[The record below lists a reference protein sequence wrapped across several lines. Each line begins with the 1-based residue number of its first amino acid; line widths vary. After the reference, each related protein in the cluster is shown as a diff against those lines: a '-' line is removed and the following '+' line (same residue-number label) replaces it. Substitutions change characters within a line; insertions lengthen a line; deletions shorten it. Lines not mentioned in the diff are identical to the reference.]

1 MSAQGR
7 MMKYMGLPPTRK
19 KIFKVG
25 DAVRPMPGA
34 RTLTEPTILDGNSY
48 GKVAIVFERIIHVDD
63 DLNGRIHL
71 APEDLILITAAEDQ

>member
-1 MSAQGR
+1 MSTQGR

-34 RTLTEPTILDGNSY
+34 RTLTEPTILDGKSY

>member
-1 MSAQGR
+1 M
-7 MMKYMGLPPTRK
+7 
-19 KIFKVG
+19 G
-25 DAVRPMPGA
+25 DAVRPIPGA
-34 RTLTEPTILDGNSY
+34 RTLTEPTILDGKSY